1 MMVSDQIKTRS
12 VLSNVVQNA
21 VKFTKNGR
29 VDVVCK
35 RIDTG
40 AGAAAQI
47 SVRDSGIGISPKE
60 MASIFEQFAVVD
72 EETSTKYG
80 GTGVGL
86 ALTRELC
93 RMMGGKIEVESE
105 PGKGSTFT
113 ITLPMIADRVE
124 VTTDELHEVIAEA
137 DAAYPSWRETHG
149 VTGEDTK
156 VVHA

>member
-1 MMVSDQIKTRS
+1 
-12 VLSNVVQNA
+12 
-21 VKFTKNGR
+21 
-29 VDVVCK
+29 
-35 RIDTG
+35 
-40 AGAAAQI
+40 
-47 SVRDSGIGISPKE
+47 
-60 MASIFEQFAVVD
+60 MASIFEQFAIVD

-113 ITLPMIADRVE
+113 ITLPVIADRLE
-124 VTTDELHEVIAEA
+124 ITTDELHEAIAEA

-149 VTGEDTK
+149 VSAAETK